1 MKRVFVALL
10 LLLTPAFGQVD
21 DHLYREG
28 AYDAAI
34 RAGLARND
42 AYGFGEAARA
52 TLAEEASREQR
63 CLPCL
68 KRAEDYARRA
78 MAADPKFADA
88 RVYLALSLGLE
99 ARIEGYGVARRKGY
113 ATQAKQALEEAHAID
128 PKNVWALAGLG
139 GWNIEV
145 VRGGGKVLAYLL
157 YGATL
162 ERGQTLFAQALSQAP
177 DNIAIRYQYALT
189 LSGYDVERYRARIEA
204 LLTRVV
210 EGQAGTAYLR
220 LLQKRAA
227 ELQSLLRKGDT
238 DAFAARVRQY
248 EGYVTTTTG

>member
-1 MKRVFVALL
+1 MKRAFVALL
-10 LLLTPAFGQVD
+10 LLVTPAFGQD
-21 DHLYREG
+21 DHLYAEG

-34 RAGLARND
+34 RAGVARNN
-42 AYGFGEAARA
+42 AHGFGEAARA
-52 TLAEEASREQR
+52 ALAEEATREQR

-68 KRAEDYARRA
+68 KRAEDFARRA
-78 MAADPKFADA
+78 MAADPKLADA

-99 ARIEGYGVARRKGY
+99 ARIEGYDLALRKGY
-113 ATQAKQALEEAHAID
+113 ATEAKQALEEAHALD

-162 ERGQTLFAQALSQAP
+162 ERGQTLFAQALNQAP
-177 DNIAIRYQYALT
+177 DNIAIRFQYALT
-189 LSGYDVERYRARIEA
+189 LSGYDVERYREKIEA

-210 EGQAGTAYLR
+210 EGPAETAYLR

-227 ELQSLLRKGDT
+227 ELQSLLRKS
-238 DAFAARVRQY
+238 DADGYAARVRQY